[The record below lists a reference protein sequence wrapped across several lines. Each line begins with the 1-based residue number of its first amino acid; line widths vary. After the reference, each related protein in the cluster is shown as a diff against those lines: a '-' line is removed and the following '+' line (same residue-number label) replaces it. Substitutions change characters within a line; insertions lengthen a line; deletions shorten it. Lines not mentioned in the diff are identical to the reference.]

1 MKMYKFPLL
10 ILLALLASCSKI
22 HILDHSV
29 LEKDDFEMSNLV
41 FSDDYKNFQVDIKIK
56 EDFSPTSLGEVN
68 KLKVVAKELHVDMKE
83 LVDEVQ
89 PQFVRLE
96 SLKASN
102 VKQMGL
108 TGMVLVDLTLG
119 EVQVEQQRKAVSNL
133 RTLFAD
139 NNLYLSFMKGNS
151 ISETYPATDYVME
164 NYFVAD
170 SSTKQ
175 LYRSI
180 LFKVDEMNGNASVAY
195 YPSVKTNELWKS
207 IPDSLKFM
215 VVFSDGQTYQENAPI
230 DNAHFELQQKL
241 VQTEKSLTQYPLYYV
256 NFQGDSEEAYDV
268 ENEAENIMTYLCDR
282 TGGQYMSSF
291 SWVKMSKAILKGK
304 MEQSADFRLEF
315 SNPDRK
321 VYRGVKRWLR
331 IDVYNGDSLFVTGHK
346 AYAIGSVYHPIIVN
360 GESEWRI
367 IVRVMIAFVCILI
380 LLYLVLQFFIPFV
393 RYKLFK
399 RKFVARYVGK
409 NMSLNDIQVGETCYF
424 CKAPFQVGEEI
435 VVKCEHSMHK
445 SCWDEN
451 EYKCPEYGRHCKEG
465 SHYYNYHRL
474 YDPKNAPYYMKWLF
488 AGAFAGVFSWLFFV
502 RNNWQIGYDSLVQ
515 FIFKLFE
522 VNPNS
527 EMAMNLV
534 DSLSNEFYYSPYF
547 GLSIC
552 FFLTLFLSVLSS
564 HGHWWW
570 KRLTFVLLK
579 ALLAGFC
586 GYATFVLAAIISL
599 SLGIG
604 GNKLLI
610 DWIPWTLNGYFIAFA
625 VSYQTDIKLRKAL
638 IGATIS
644 ILFGLGSMYIWNLA
658 QNSHTDTR
666 HFLLTSNLIYSMGIA
681 ISLAI
686 HSPRSERYFL
696 RIEGPVKMMDVAI
709 YKWMNAQVCNRKIT
723 IGKSVDCNLQMT
735 WDINSVIA
743 PIQAKVIS
751 ERGNI
756 YLIPLEP
763 GVKLGNKMAKVDS
776 KFRLHHGDKFTIGQ
790 TLFTYIEKDV

>member
-1 MKMYKFPLL
+1 M
-10 ILLALLASCSKI
+10 
-22 HILDHSV
+22 
-29 LEKDDFEMSNLV
+29 
-41 FSDDYKNFQVDIKIK
+41 
-56 EDFSPTSLGEVN
+56 
-68 KLKVVAKELHVDMKE
+68 
-83 LVDEVQ
+83 
-89 PQFVRLE
+89 
-96 SLKASN
+96 
-102 VKQMGL
+102 
-108 TGMVLVDLTLG
+108 
-119 EVQVEQQRKAVSNL
+119 
-133 RTLFAD
+133 
-139 NNLYLSFMKGNS
+139 
-151 ISETYPATDYVME
+151 
-164 NYFVAD
+164 
-170 SSTKQ
+170 
-175 LYRSI
+175 
-180 LFKVDEMNGNASVAY
+180 
-195 YPSVKTNELWKS
+195 
-207 IPDSLKFM
+207 
-215 VVFSDGQTYQENAPI
+215 
-230 DNAHFELQQKL
+230 
-241 VQTEKSLTQYPLYYV
+241 
-256 NFQGDSEEAYDV
+256 
-268 ENEAENIMTYLCDR
+268 
-282 TGGQYMSSF
+282 
-291 SWVKMSKAILKGK
+291 
-304 MEQSADFRLEF
+304 
-315 SNPDRK
+315 
-321 VYRGVKRWLR
+321 
-331 IDVYNGDSLFVTGHK
+331 
-346 AYAIGSVYHPIIVN
+346 N

-380 LLYLVLQFFIPFV
+380 LLYLVLQFLIPFV

-474 YDPKNAPYYMKWLF
+474 YDPKNAPYYTKWLF

-610 DWIPWTLNGYFIAFA
+610 DWIPC
-625 VSYQTDIKLRKAL
+625 R
-638 IGATIS
+638 
-644 ILFGLGSMYIWNLA
+644 
-658 QNSHTDTR
+658 TR
-666 HFLLTSNLIYSMGIA
+666 D
-681 ISLAI
+681 
-686 HSPRSERYFL
+686 RSDR
-696 RIEGPVKMMDVAI
+696 P
-709 YKWMNAQVCNRKIT
+709 T
-723 IGKSVDCNLQMT
+723 
-735 WDINSVIA
+735 
-743 PIQAKVIS
+743 P
-751 ERGNI
+751 
-756 YLIPLEP
+756 
-763 GVKLGNKMAKVDS
+763 
-776 KFRLHHGDKFTIGQ
+776 
-790 TLFTYIEKDV
+790 